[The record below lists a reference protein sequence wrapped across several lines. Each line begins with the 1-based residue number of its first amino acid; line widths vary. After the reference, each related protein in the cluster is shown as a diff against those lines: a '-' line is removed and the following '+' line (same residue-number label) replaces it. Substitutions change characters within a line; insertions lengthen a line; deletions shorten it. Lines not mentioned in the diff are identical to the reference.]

1 MTTRK
6 SSRIPKYRLHAPSGL
21 GVVRLNGRD
30 IYLGKHGT
38 KESRQEYGRIIKE
51 WLSTNRLLVPADDLA
66 SGPADRTVN
75 ELVLAYLDFATVYYV
90 KNGEPTGEMP
100 NIKDAL
106 RRVAELY
113 GNTFAAEFGPRA
125 LKAVRLAMIE
135 DDLCRNV
142 INARINRVRRMF
154 KWAVE
159 NELVQPHVLEGLRA
173 VAPLLQGRSEARET
187 RPVEPVREE
196 LIDPVLLAA
205 PRQVAAMIRLQRLAG
220 MRPSEVTSM
229 RGADIDMSLKVWAY
243 KPQTHKTEHH
253 GRHRVIYLGPQAQ
266 DVLKPFLTG
275 KPTTYL
281 FDPREVVAEY
291 RQRIREE
298 AVIPR
303 SKDKLS
309 HRRTPPRRAPHEKYT
324 TNSYARAIVKA
335 CDRAFPPPQ
344 ELLADEPTK
353 EQKKLLRQ
361 WRKDHRFAP
370 NQLRHNAATMIRKR
384 FDIEAARTVLGH
396 SSSAVTEIYAAMD
409 FARASEIMAAIG

>member
-1 MTTRK
+1 MTTAK
-6 SSRIPKYRLHAPSGL
+6 SPRIPKYRLHAPSGL

-30 IYLGKHGT
+30 VYLGRHGT
-38 KESRQEYGRIIKE
+38 KESQHEYGRVIQE
-51 WLSTNRLLVPADDLA
+51 WIANNRLLVPADKTG
-66 SGPADRTVN
+66 SGPTDLTVN
-75 ELVLAYLDFATVYYV
+75 ELVLAYLDFATGYYV

-100 NIKDAL
+100 NIKDAI

-113 GNTFAAEFGPRA
+113 GDSFVAEFGPRA
-125 LKAVRLAMIE
+125 LKTVRHAMIE
-135 DDLCRNV
+135 SDLCRNV

-187 RPVEPVREE
+187 NPVEPVREE

-229 RGADIDMSLKVWAY
+229 RGADIDVTLKVWAY

-253 GRHRVIYLGPQAQ
+253 GKHRVIYLGPQAQ
-266 DVLKPFLTG
+266 GVITPFLKG
-275 KPTTYL
+275 NPTAYL

-291 RQRIREE
+291 RKRIREG
-298 AVIPR
+298 ATICRP
-303 SKDKLS
+303 SDKLS

-344 ELLADEPTK
+344 DLLADELTK
-353 EQKKLLRQ
+353 EQKKQLRQ
-361 WRKDHRFAP
+361 WRKAHRFAP

-409 FARASEIMAAIG
+409 LSRASEIMAAIG